1 MIGRESYAQVLT
13 EASLQVREPQ
23 KKGPSLPC
31 PPISTLEP
39 KNFPVI
45 KSPFL
50 SGSQNDT
57 KLA

>member
-13 EASLQVREPQ
+13 EASLKVRELQ
-23 KKGPSLPC
+23 KTVARLPC
-31 PPISTLEP
+31 PPIWTLDP
-39 KNFPVI
+39 KHFTVM